1 MLELKEVC
9 TSYGEIQALFD
20 ISLEVND
27 GEIVSIIGANGAGK
41 STLLNAISGLNEPDS
56 GKILYNKDMINGIKP
71 YELTKMG
78 IIQVP
83 EGRHVFA
90 DMTVEENLN
99 MGAYVIKN
107 KNSAKQSKERVFDLF
122 PRLKERRKQLA
133 GTMSGGEQQMLAI
146 GRALMAEPDVLMLDE
161 PSMGL
166 APIMVESVF
175 EKIEEINKQ
184 GTTILLVEQNA
195 FTALQISNRGYVI
208 ETGHVTIS
216 GTGEELI
223 HDDRVRKAYLGEE

>member
-1 MLELKEVC
+1 MLELKEVN
-9 TSYGEIQALFD
+9 TSYGEIQSLFD
-20 ISLEVND
+20 VSIEVND
-27 GEIVSIIGANGAGK
+27 KEIVSIIGANGAGK
-41 STLLNAISGLNEPDS
+41 STLLNTISGLNEPDS

-99 MGAYVIKN
+99 MGAYIIKN
-107 KNSAKQSKERVFDLF
+107 KASAKQSKERVFDLF

-195 FTALQISNRGYVI
+195 FTALQISDRGYVI
-208 ETGHVTIS
+208 ETGHVTIT

>member
-41 STLLNAISGLNEPDS
+41 STLLNAISGLNVPDS

-83 EGRHVFA
+83 EGRHVFP

-107 KNSAKQSKERVFDLF
+107 KGSSRQSKERVFDLF

-146 GRALMAEPDVLMLDE
+146 GRALMAEPEVLMLDE

-195 FTALQISNRGYVI
+195 YTALQISNRGYVI
-208 ETGHVTIS
+208 ETGHMTLT
-216 GTGEELI
+216 GTGDELI

>member
-41 STLLNAISGLNEPDS
+41 STLLNAISGLNVPDS

-83 EGRHVFA
+83 EGRHVFP

-107 KNSAKQSKERVFDLF
+107 KGSAKHSKERVFDLF

-146 GRALMAEPDVLMLDE
+146 GRALMAEPEVLMLDE

-208 ETGHVTIS
+208 ETGHVTLT
-216 GTGEELI
+216 GTGDELI

>member
-1 MLELKEVC
+1 MLELKEVN
-9 TSYGEIQALFD
+9 TSYGEIQSLFD
-20 ISLEVND
+20 VSIEVND
-27 GEIVSIIGANGAGK
+27 KEIVSIIGANGAGK
-41 STLLNAISGLNEPDS
+41 STLLNTISGLNEPDS

-99 MGAYVIKN
+99 MGAYIIKN
-107 KNSAKQSKERVFDLF
+107 KASAKQSKERVYDLF

-195 FTALQISNRGYVI
+195 FTALQISDRGYVI
-208 ETGHVTIS
+208 ETGHVTIT